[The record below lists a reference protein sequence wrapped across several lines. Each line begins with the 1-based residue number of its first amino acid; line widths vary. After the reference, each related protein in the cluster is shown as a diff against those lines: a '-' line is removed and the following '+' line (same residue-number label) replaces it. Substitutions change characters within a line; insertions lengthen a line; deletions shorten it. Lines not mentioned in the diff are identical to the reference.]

1 MIQIRRATTARRS
14 AVTTPLEEGRPLF
27 DTDQNALYIGD
38 GKTATNKLSP
48 VGNKISTGTSQG
60 ITVSK
65 DSSNASVL
73 KLSLKLDKLSTT
85 TDSSNN
91 YSGLSVSNSGLKL
104 NVNVDATTSARTI
117 KADSTSAAYS
127 AQSYPVQIANSL
139 SSNPGKLFVYVP
151 WTNTVTTVSSGT
163 GISVLGSDHSYTL
176 SLKSANSTELGGIK
190 LTVNGKAYDSSK
202 VINFITT

>member
-38 GKTATNKLSP
+38 GVTAINKLSP

-104 NVNVDATTSARTI
+104 NVSVDATTSSRTI
-117 KADSTSAAYS
+117 KADSTSVAYS
-127 AQSYPVQIANSL
+127 TQSYPVQIANSL

-151 WTNTVTTVSSGT
+151 WTNTVTTVNSGT

>member
-1 MIQIRRATTARRS
+1 MIQIRRATTAIRN
-14 AVTTPLEEGRPLF
+14 TITDTLEAGRPLF
-27 DTDQNALYIGD
+27 DIDQNALYIGD
-38 GKTATNKLSP
+38 GVTAINKLSP

-104 NVNVDATTSARTI
+104 NVSVDATTSSRTI

-151 WTNTVTTVSSGT
+151 WTNTVTTVNSGT

>member
-38 GKTATNKLSP
+38 GKTAINKLSP
-48 VGNKISTGTSQG
+48 IGNKISTGTSQG

-65 DSSNASVL
+65 DSNNASVL
-73 KLSLKLDKLSTT
+73 KLSLKLDKSTT

-91 YSGLSVSNSGLKL
+91 YSGLSVSDSGLKL
-104 NVNVDATTSARTI
+104 NVSVDATTSARTI
-117 KADSTSAAYS
+117 KADSTSVAYS
-127 AQSYPVQIANSL
+127 TQSYPVQIANSL

-151 WTNTVTTVSSGT
+151 WTDTVTTVGSGT
-163 GISVLGSDHSYTL
+163 GISVSRSNHSYTL

-190 LTVNGKAYDSSK
+190 LTVNGEAYDSSK